1 MSISS
6 DRLRELVGEKESIYL
21 FGRKH
26 ERELFKVISEDET
39 YLTEEKFIRG
49 LSKCEFRNPEKVS
62 LITLFCPV
70 AYLEI
75 IDRVIEDRFRS
86 FYKIFLC
93 FWYCLF
99 IVNIVSSFYHGKFD
113 GVLCLMIMC
122 SVITSWAFREF
133 TRRYNR
139 LELIY
144 LLMKER

>member
-21 FGRKH
+21 FGRMH
-26 ERELFKVISEDET
+26 ERVLFKVISEEET
-39 YLTEEKFIRG
+39 NLTEEKFIRC
-49 LSKCEFRNPEKVS
+49 LSKCEFMNPEKVG
-62 LITLFCPV
+62 LIILLCPI

-86 FYKIFLC
+86 FYKIILC
-93 FWYCLF
+93 FWYYLF
-99 IVNIVSSFYHGKFD
+99 LGHIVSSFYYEKFD
-113 GVLCLMIMC
+113 GILYFIIMC
-122 SVITSWAFREF
+122 SVIISLGFREF

-144 LLMKER
+144 YILKER